1 MNAIKDAVFTN
12 SFLGKKTSKKGRVI
26 KLGKGKVKKEKKI
39 SFEQDILNIL
49 RSSGLDASTYTS
61 VLGILRSKGKT
72 LQDPENAEFFAK
84 IANLEY
90 NVSKISVPDIL
101 GGKKLNSILQIGNIT
116 LNEKNCFT
124 NDKLY
129 WISYITKMY
138 DKFEEIKSFI
148 DLSNMNVSIATLA
161 TKNDKDYNFGY
172 IQDFNKYFSFIGS
185 NLLTKE
191 GANQLIEE
199 SIKKTDT
206 VTIASGR
213 TSDTYAREIKFAR
226 NNFTYNNEEYIMY
239 IGNNDLILVYSTKI
253 ADKVKEIYNQI
264 KMFSSLDIKKAKD
277 AIDVKKAEATRGI
290 FIAQNIKL
298 SDFSPNIVY
307 TTNNLKTTVLVE
319 YEIDLN
325 SYFDNALALIK
336 KYGEESNTKTIG
348 DLFTGIEL
356 NIKDLDVLHVF
367 LFVLYITKLKGGGSR
382 YELRIKTFL
391 ENYSKLKD
399 KVVECLSTLNVV
411 FNTIEKFYDC
421 FKTKVNFDPVKNLHK
436 YVTDNKISVEN
447 FFSTFDFSD
456 LRTNLADY
464 GLDKVFVSFESALKN
479 RNFLLRLYQKIY
491 NVGDMFNSLREPSS
505 IVKEIRETGIA
516 CYRVFYDKY
525 NTDSLNIIW
534 KIKSPASFLGNL
546 YGDDTGYDITISRAI
561 GRAEERYV
569 AKAVD
574 DERQI
579 KNLIAL
585 TNIDEISDGIIT
597 ESLANMLVNVI
608 KKDEKYLVMVGNKI
622 TELFKDWAA
631 EKIKKR
637 EINDEVLKYIYLYYK
652 ALKDEIT
659 VDKDNIQSMIFKN
672 ITNYIN
678 EFKSY
683 VETNK
688 SKYAVAM
695 AELKDEYGKLSE
707 KIEDLKKKEEEA
719 APFEDERS
727 VIDFGSLKVSKK
739 EDLLKLIANQ
749 IKGVIS
755 LENQAKL
762 GLAIIDSTEFG
773 KLPKNTRELITKM
786 RNAGLLDKSI
796 YDKTIK
802 VGKTQYKNITKE
814 IINDIYNDTL
824 TIYSELLEKAK
835 KDTATKTILDNRT
848 GIAVSA

>member
-26 KLGKGKVKKEKKI
+26 KLGKGKIKKEKKI
-39 SFEQDILNIL
+39 SFEQDILNLL
-49 RSSGLDASTYTS
+49 RSSGLDASSYTS

-72 LQDPENAEFFAK
+72 LQDPDNAEFFAA

-129 WISYITKMY
+129 WISYITKMC
-138 DKFEEIKSFI
+138 DNFGEIKNFI

-161 TKNDKDYNFGY
+161 TKNNKDYNSGY
-172 IQDFNKYFSFIGS
+172 VQDFNKYFSFIGS
-185 NLLTKE
+185 NFLTKE
-191 GANQLIEE
+191 GAAQLIDD
-199 SIKKTDT
+199 SIKGSDT
-206 VTIASGR
+206 VTIASGK
-213 TSDTYAREIKFAR
+213 TSDIYLREIKFVR
-226 NNFTYNNEEYIMY
+226 NSFTYNNEEYIMY
-239 IGNNDLILVYSTKI
+239 IGNNDIILVYSTKI
-253 ADKVKEIYNQI
+253 KEKIKEIYEKTKI
-264 KMFSSLDIKKAKD
+264 FSSLDIKKAKD
-277 AIDVKKAEATRGI
+277 TIDVKKADATRGI

-298 SDFSPNIVY
+298 SDFSPNVVY
-307 TTNNLKTTVLVE
+307 TVDNLKTTVFVE

-325 SYFDNALALIK
+325 SYFDNVLALIT

-348 DLFTGIEL
+348 DLFPDIEL
-356 NIKDLDVLHVF
+356 NIKDLDVLHIF
-367 LFVLYITKLKGGGSR
+367 LFVLYITKLKGSGLR
-382 YELRIKTFL
+382 YELRIKNFL

-399 KVVECLSTLNVV
+399 KIVECLSTLNVV
-411 FNTIEKFYDC
+411 LNAIEKFYDC
-421 FKTKVNFDPVKNLHK
+421 FKSKINFDPVKNLHK

-447 FFSTFDFSD
+447 FFSTFDFVD
-456 LRTNLADY
+456 LISNLTSH
-464 GLDKVFVSFESALKN
+464 GLNKIFVSFTNAL
-479 RNFLLRLYQKIY
+479 RNKDFLSRLYQKIY
-491 NVGDMFNSLREPSS
+491 NVGDMFNSLKEPSS

-546 YGDDTGYDITISRAI
+546 YGDETGYDITISKVI
-561 GRAEERYV
+561 GKAEERYV
-569 AKAVD
+569 AKAID

-579 KNLIAL
+579 KDLMAL
-585 TNIDEISDGIIT
+585 ANVDEINDAMIT
-597 ESLANMLVNVI
+597 ESLANMLVNVM

-622 TELFKDWAA
+622 TDLFKDWAA
-631 EKIKKR
+631 EKIKKK

-672 ITNYIN
+672 IGNYIN

-688 SKYAVAM
+688 SKYTSAIA
-695 AELKDEYGKLSE
+695 ALKDEYSKLSE
-707 KIEDLKKKEEEA
+707 KMEDLKKKEEEA
-719 APFEDERS
+719 APFDEEKS
-727 VIDFGSLKVSKK
+727 VIEFGSLKIGKK
-739 EDLLKLIANQ
+739 DDLLRLVANQ
-749 IKGVIS
+749 IKGIIS

-762 GLAIIDSTEFG
+762 GLAIIDSTEFN

-824 TIYSELLEKAK
+824 AIYNELAEKSK

-848 GIAVSA
+848 GIIASA